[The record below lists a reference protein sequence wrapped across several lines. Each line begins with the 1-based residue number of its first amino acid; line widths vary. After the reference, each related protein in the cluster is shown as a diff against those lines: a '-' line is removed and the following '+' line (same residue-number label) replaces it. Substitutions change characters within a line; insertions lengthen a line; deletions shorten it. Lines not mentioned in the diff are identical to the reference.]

1 VTDREALTRAS
12 KFLAF
17 VLRHDPGAVGVQL
30 DRQGWVDIDHL
41 VERCRAYAQADARG
55 VALSRERIE
64 AVVADST
71 KRRFAI
77 SEDGRRIRASQGH
90 SIDVDLGYQ
99 PARPPEVL
107 LHGTV
112 GASLPAIRRSGL
124 DRRGRHH
131 VHLSPDAATA
141 RTVGARRGR
150 PVVLTIAAGRM
161 HRDGHVFYLS
171 ANGVWLTDRV
181 PPEYIEFPPPAG
193 ER

>member
-1 VTDREALTRAS
+1 MAERSPETDARALVRLS

-30 DRQGWVDIDHL
+30 DGQGWVDIDHL
-41 VERCRAYAQADARG
+41 VERCRAHG
-55 VALSRERIE
+55 KVLSREAIQ
-64 AVVADST
+64 AVVAGSP

-77 SEDGRRIRASQGH
+77 SEDGRRVRASQGH

-99 PARPPEVL
+99 PAPPPEL
-107 LHGTV
+107 LFHGTV
-112 GASLPAIRRSGL
+112 AANLPAIGRSGL
-124 DRRGRHH
+124 ERRGRHH

-150 PVVLTIAAGRM
+150 PVVLLVAAGRM
-161 HRDGHVFYLS
+161 HRDGHLFYES

-181 PPEYIEFPPPAG
+181 PPEYIEFPAP
-193 ER
+193 